1 MSEFLSKEYT
11 NKDHGFS
18 FVHKRGTNFKSSA
31 PHTDKDAFTAFMLLK
46 GEIDFIVEGKRISL
60 HEYDVMIV
68 NNNEQHHS
76 IIKENSEIDFIFLTI
91 NLDFFLKNDCID
103 FSDMVFNRMIGTN
116 NIILSEYV
124 KKSCI
129 DDIFKRLEM
138 YISRENVCVTVV
150 KCVIIELL
158 YNLNNQISKASVT
171 KYGYTKIKDVLE
183 YINEHLTEKI
193 SLDTIANEFFFT
205 KQYLCRF
212 FKQQTGFT
220 IKKYIA
226 YKRIVL
232 MRELCSKDIS
242 LSEASVKVGFNSYS
256 SFYRTYLKI
265 MKEAPKNDLTK
276 FKL

>member
-1 MSEFLSKEYT
+1 MIEFLSKEYAS
-11 NKDHGFS
+11 KDHGFLY
-18 FVHKRGTNFKSSA
+18 VHKRGTNFKSSA

-46 GEIDFIVEGKRISL
+46 GDIDFMVEGKKISL
-60 HEYDVMIV
+60 HAYDVMIV

-76 IIKENSEIDFIFLTI
+76 IIKENSEIDFVFLTI
-91 NLDFFLKNDCID
+91 NLDFFLKNDCIA

-116 NIILSEYV
+116 NIISSENV
-124 KKSCI
+124 KENYI

-138 YISRENVCVTVV
+138 YISQENVCVTVV

-158 YNLNNQISKASVT
+158 YNLNNQIAKASVT
-171 KYGYTKIKDVLE
+171 KHGYTKIKDVLE

-232 MRELCSKDIS
+232 MRELCSKGIS
-242 LSEASVKVGFNSYS
+242 LSEASLKVGFNSYS

-265 MKEAPKNDLTK
+265 MNETPKNDLTK